1 MREDHDLRD
10 GVKKTKAVAQGQEPH
25 MSEYVELSLPAQP
38 ELLHLVRFHVAAA
51 ASLLDWPVDEVDD
64 LRLATDE
71 LCQSL
76 LRSPGPPDQRLEIT
90 LTWDP
95 QTIEVRC
102 GVAPPVPRLDRSADG
117 RPPGS
122 KLSGAPSSA
131 LSGLPG
137 ELSERVLTA
146 LVDEHGTY
154 IDDGRVVAWLR
165 KRLVSVGHRP

>member
-1 MREDHDLRD
+1 
-10 GVKKTKAVAQGQEPH
+10 

-71 LCQSL
+71 LCLSL

-90 LTWDP
+90 FMWDP

-102 GVAPPVPRLDRSADG
+102 GVVPAAARSDQSG
-117 RPPGS
+117 NG
-122 KLSGAPSSA
+122 GAPSAKVSGASSLA

-137 ELSERVLTA
+137 ELSERVLAA

-154 IDDGRVVAWLR
+154 VDDGRVVAWLR